1 MRYLINYFKKYDK
14 EKEGWGAGALAQ

>member
-14 EKEGWGAGALAQ
+14 EKEGWGAEALAQ